1 MGTATHSSIL
11 AWRISWTEEPGG
23 LQSIGSQSQPQL
35 KRLTHTHTRACTIR
49 YRTLLLQSS
58 PGTATVH
65 LTVAPQKVSDSGPS
79 CKRIQQR
86 REVGDA
92 NWSPVGRA
100 SCVAG
105 LHGRGLGTESTRQHS
120 LPKRVFA
127 SVGLSVKG
135 TPGFKMSSAQVQ
147 CMRQCAQG
155 WCTGMTLTDRMGRE
169 VEGGSGWGTHV
180 YP

>member
-1 MGTATHSSIL
+1 MDRGAWWATVHRIAESAATEATH
-11 AWRISWTEEPGG
+11 A
-23 LQSIGSQSQPQL
+23 
-35 KRLTHTHTRACTIR
+35 HTHTRACTIR

-58 PGTATVH
+58 PGTAAVH